1 MNVDTLQSWNDAREK
16 FDAPAARGPRE
27 LSKRQGDMLEAIA
40 NYRDRREYSPSIRDI
55 QAMCHISSTSVVD
68 YNLRAL
74 ARLGLITRAATIGR
88 TTVVTKA
95 GYELLGRA

>member
-1 MNVDTLQSWNDAREK
+1 MAD
-16 FDAPAARGPRE
+16 
-27 LSKRQGDMLEAIA
+27 LSDRQQRMLEFISVFLDE
-40 NYRDRREYSPSIRDI
+40 NGYPPTVRDI
-55 QAMCHISSTSVVD
+55 QHGCDISSTSVVD

-95 GYELLGRA
+95 GYELLGRE